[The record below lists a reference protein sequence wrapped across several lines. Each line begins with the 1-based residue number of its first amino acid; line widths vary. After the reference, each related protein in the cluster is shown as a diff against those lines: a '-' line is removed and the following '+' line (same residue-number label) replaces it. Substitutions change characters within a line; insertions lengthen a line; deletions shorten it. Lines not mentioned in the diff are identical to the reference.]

1 MAWQYH
7 QGNEFERLADA
18 CLPDGLSQNIN
29 MANQIILMAVGQID
43 GEKLGA
49 AGH

>member
-1 MAWQYH
+1 MVWQYH
-7 QGNEFERLADA
+7 HGNDFERVAAA

-29 MANQIILMAVGQID
+29 MANQVTLAAVGQID
-43 GEKLGA
+43 GEKPGA